1 MKKYNILYADPPW
14 RYRDKLRTQGGGSE
28 SKYPTMTVQQIADLP
43 VRGIVADD
51 ALLFLWVTWPF
62 LYQSEVVLWSWGF
75 KYKTIAFVW
84 LKTNA
89 RRDPVQGSFFAD
101 DYFTVDDFLGMGTW
115 TRSNSEIVIL
125 GTRGK
130 PKRASASVR
139 QLIFAPI
146 MEHSRKPAEV
156 RDKIVTLAGDRPRLE
171 LFARARAQG
180 WDAFGNQVEGSIN
193 IPRGGE
199 SGIQNGET

>member
-1 MKKYNILYADPPW
+1 MKKYSILYADVPW
-14 RYRDKLRTQGGGSE
+14 KYKDPSLERGGAE
-28 SKYPTMTVQQIADLP
+28 RHYKTMSVQQIADLP
-43 VRGIVADD
+43 VRGIATDD
-51 ALLFLWVTWPF
+51 ALLFLWVTWPH
-62 LYQSEVVLWSWGF
+62 LYKSELVLRSWGF

-89 RRDPVQGSFFAD
+89 RRDPAQGSFFAD
-101 DYFTVDDFLGMGTW
+101 DYFAVDDFLGMGRW

-156 RDKIVTLAGDRPRLE
+156 RDKIVKLAGDLPRLE
-171 LFARARAQG
+171 LFARDRAQG